1 MALAPDWFARFREE
15 YVNKLNLKHSYTSPV
30 DHAQRLHVFVL
41 IDALGWEIIKDRPF
55 LNDELP
61 FRKPLDTVLGYS
73 SGAIPTILT
82 GLHPAQTGHWNL
94 YYYDPVGSPFRWLRW
109 LSFLPEWVLDN
120 RIGRRAVKELGRRVL
135 GMGPLF
141 ECAVSPALLPYFN
154 FVEKRNIYAEG
165 GIPNSVS
172 IFDLMKARG
181 IPYRV
186 YSYHQMSD
194 SRIVEQA
201 QADIQLGG
209 SQFFF
214 IYLSEM
220 DHFLHGRCGEHE
232 AVAERLAWYDQ
243 QLREVFKVAA
253 RRDPQMKF
261 TVISDHGMTR
271 VHSQYDLVNKI
282 EALGFS
288 MPQQY
293 LAVYDSTMARYWFFD
308 DDARK
313 AIVEELRRTSCG
325 RILEDSELEH
335 LGILFPDRR
344 YGEVVFLLDP
354 GWLLATSDFN
364 GNGWHPVGMHG
375 YHPSDSHSDAI
386 FLSNQHPRH
395 QMSTIADI
403 YPCMAEVVQPDER

>member
-1 MALAPDWFARFREE
+1 LARDWCDRSREDS
-15 YVNKLNLKHSYTSPV
+15 VNNSSLKSADSSPV
-30 DHAQRLHVFVL
+30 DLAKHLHVFVL

-55 LNDELP
+55 LNDELAY
-61 FRKPLDTVLGYS
+61 RRPLETVLGYS

-94 YYYDPVGSPFRWLRW
+94 YYYDPKGSPFRWLRW
-109 LSFLPEWVLDN
+109 FRFLPDRLLDN
-120 RIGRRAVKELGRRVL
+120 RIGHKAIKELGRRVL

-141 ECAVSPALLPYFN
+141 ECGVSPALLPYFN

-181 IPYRV
+181 IPYSV

-201 QADIQLGG
+201 CSDIQFGG

-220 DHFLHGRCGEHE
+220 DHFLHGKCDDPEP
-232 AVAERLAWYDQ
+232 VAERLAWYDRK
-243 QLREVFKVAA
+243 LREVFKIAA
-253 RRDPQMKF
+253 RRDQDMTF
-261 TVISDHGMTR
+261 TVISDHGMTP
-271 VHSQYDLVNKI
+271 VHSQYDLVTRI

-308 DDARK
+308 DVARK
-313 AIVEELRRTSCG
+313 AIVDELRRTSCG
-325 RILEDSELEH
+325 RIVDDSELER
-335 LGILFPDRR
+335 LGILFTDRR
-344 YGEVVFLLDP
+344 YGEIVFLLDP
-354 GWLLATSDFN
+354 GWLLATSNFN

-386 FLSNQHPRH
+386 FLSNQHPRY

-403 YPCMAEVVQPDER
+403 YPCMAEVAQANEL